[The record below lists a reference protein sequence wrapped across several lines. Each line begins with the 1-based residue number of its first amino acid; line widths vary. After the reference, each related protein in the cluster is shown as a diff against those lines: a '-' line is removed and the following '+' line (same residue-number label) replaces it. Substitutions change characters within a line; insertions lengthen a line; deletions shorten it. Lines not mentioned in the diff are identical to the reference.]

1 MAGRPRMVATN
12 KYLAQSNKSRTE
24 CEATN
29 KRDTRPALIPLE
41 M

>member
-12 KYLAQSNKSRTE
+12 KYLSNKSRTE